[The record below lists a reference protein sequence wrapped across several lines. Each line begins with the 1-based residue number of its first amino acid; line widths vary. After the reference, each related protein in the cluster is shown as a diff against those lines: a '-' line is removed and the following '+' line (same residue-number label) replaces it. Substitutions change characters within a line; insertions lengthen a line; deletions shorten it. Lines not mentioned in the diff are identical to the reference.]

1 MNKVLANPMRLR
13 TCIMKMIGREMGSI
27 FEDLFL
33 RKSDFLDKIFFFFFF
48 FVDKTGKVI
57 LDACYM
63 LNR

>member
-33 RKSDFLDKIFFFFFF
+33 RKSDLLDKIFFSF
-48 FVDKTGKVI
+48 FVNKTGKVI

>member
-1 MNKVLANPMRLR
+1 MYNENDWKWD
-13 TCIMKMIGREMGSI
+13 CEMGSI

-33 RKSDFLDKIFFFFFF
+33 RKSDLLDKIFFSF
-48 FVDKTGKVI
+48 FVNKTGKVI